1 MAITLLAKITNLV
14 GSGKKLLFSN
24 HSKIGEL
31 FIDGTHMETIDYSSE
46 ITNHP
51 IETGSSIS
59 DHIYINPL
67 KVKMEGSITDT
78 SVDIVGTIKDVAGLF
93 DGNLLNNLVDK
104 FKGKGSKSTAAYEL
118 LKDLHASKSLVT
130 VVNYLD
136 TFDNMVIETLTFPRD
151 NKVGNRLFFE
161 ITLKQ
166 ITLASVKTVSIS
178 RNPRSVQD
186 MVNNKLET
194 GRQQTNTPT
203 PVEAGKT
210 GSALFNMF
218 RS

>member
-1 MAITLLAKITNLV
+1 MAITLLAKISNLV
-14 GSGKKLLFSN
+14 GVGKKLLFTN
-24 HSKIGEL
+24 QSKIGEL
-31 FIDGTHMETIDYSSE
+31 FIDGTHLETIDYSSE

-67 KVKMEGSITDT
+67 KVKMEGSITEA
-78 SVDIVGTIKDVAGLF
+78 SVDIIGTVKDIAGLF
-93 DGNLLNNLVDK
+93 DGNLLNNAVNK
-104 FKGKGSKSTAAYEL
+104 FKGNSTKLTAAYEL

-130 VVNYLD
+130 VINYLD

-186 MVNNKLET
+186 MINNKLET
-194 GRQQTNTPT
+194 GRQQTNAPT
-203 PVEAGKT
+203 PLESVKT
-210 GSALFNMF
+210 SSALFNMF

>member
-14 GSGKKLLFSN
+14 GSGKKLLFSSQ
-24 HSKIGEL
+24 SKIGEL
-31 FIDGTHMETIDYSSE
+31 FIDGTHLETIEYSNT

-51 IETGSSIS
+51 IESGSSIS
-59 DHIYINPL
+59 DHIYTNPII
-67 KVKMEGSITDT
+67 VKMQGSITDT
-78 SVDIVGTIKDVAGLF
+78 SVDIIGTIKDVTGLF
-93 DGNLLNNLVDK
+93 DGNLLNNVVDK

-118 LKDLHASKSLVT
+118 LKGLSDTKSLVT

-136 TFDNMVIETLTFPRD
+136 TFDNMVIENLTFPRD
-151 NKVGNRLFFE
+151 NKVGNRLLFE

-186 MVNNKLET
+186 MVNGKLKT
-194 GRQQTNTPT
+194 GRQQTTIPT
-203 PVEAGKT
+203 EVESVKT
-210 GSALFNMF
+210 NSALFNMF
-218 RS
+218 KS